1 MNNMKYFFLLLAV
14 LVSNMG
20 FAQYPDENEV
30 KQYDSDYNFREF
42 PIIKDSVKKP
52 GIYKTFEE
60 FRSNA
65 PSIPLQ
71 GKITPSEIKFK
82 VKSELATL
90 TSYKLDIPKEEA
102 KKIGGVF
109 GFSDGSTFYV
119 TLNYKDPG
127 RVNNAEFYALEYL
140 GRYCIYDAMMISTL
154 DNHTYH
160 DKRTFM
166 LDLNTGDAQ
175 LITSA
180 RLKRIIA
187 DNKEL
192 LAEFKA
198 VGKNDEETRKA
209 YLLRYLKA
217 EHP

>member
-1 MNNMKYFFLLLAV
+1 MKYFFLLLAV
-14 LVSNMG
+14 LVSNIG

-42 PIIKDSVKKP
+42 AIIKDSVKKP

-65 PSIPLQ
+65 PSLPLQ

-82 VKSELATL
+82 VRSELASL
-90 TSYKLDIPKEEA
+90 TTYKLDIPKEEA

-109 GFSDGSTFYV
+109 GFSDGSKFYV

-127 RVNNAEFYALEYL
+127 RVNNAEFYELEYL
-140 GRYCIYDAMMISTL
+140 GSYCIYDAVVISSL
-154 DNHTYH
+154 DNHTFH

-166 LDLNTGDAQ
+166 LDLYTGDAL
-175 LITSA
+175 LITA
-180 RLKRIIA
+180 TRLKRILA
-187 DNKEL
+187 GNAEL
-192 LAEFKA
+192 LAEFKTA
-198 VGKNDEETRKA
+198 DKKDEETRKA
-209 YLLRYLKA
+209 FLLRYLKA